1 MIMNEE
7 VVVEKVTAMPLQIQ
21 VDIVQ
26 VALPEWIVW
35 IRVQSTIHRV
45 ETMVMNLLVSGIQII
60 TAMNARAI
68 MIVENPEETDMKA
81 PEPVDRRDRRE
92 FMNLLVDLLLVP
104 LKDLGRLIMIGI
116 SVDPRE
122 MSRIL

>member
-1 MIMNEE
+1 MNEE

-35 IRVQSTIHRV
+35 IRVQSTIHGV

-81 PEPVDRRDRRE
+81 PEPVDWRDRRE